1 MHYSIVSRWA
11 TLVVALCLASGAAV
25 ATAAPTGGGPM
36 LTFKLFIST
45 NLPIDQVF
53 WTGRRFMYANE
64 RAGILS
70 QSDAKGGT
78 IEPFVTFAKSFGGAT
93 EMRCAVGVGAS
104 WPRGVYCHTPTNEL
118 VWISIDGK
126 STKVIARLPK
136 SVGISDGGIAFDN
149 VGRLGRR
156 VLVSTGASG
165 TLPGGGSI
173 YAISPNGKVAL
184 VGAYPGPGGADNITV
199 APVSF
204 GKAAGSVLI
213 AIDNLKVSGRLLA
226 MDARG
231 KVTVIAD
238 HLGNG
243 LNPIQVIRP
252 APSRRAAGSAEPGLY
267 FSDDATGN
275 VYFAPAAPLRRY
287 VNDVL
292 VGTEL
297 HAWFWVVRPNR
308 SRKGYEALRLKT
320 NLPSKT
326 WGIESA
332 AYIP

>member
-1 MHYSIVSRWA
+1 MHNSGVSRWA
-11 TLVVALCLASGAAV
+11 TLVAALCVASSAAG
-25 ATAAPTGGGPM
+25 ATAAPADRPM
-36 LTFKLFIST
+36 LTFKLFSAT

-70 QSDAKGGT
+70 QSDGKGNK

-126 STKVIARLPK
+126 SSKVIARLPRP
-136 SVGISDGGIAFDN
+136 VGISDGGIAFDN
-149 VGRLGRR
+149 VGQFGGRLI
-156 VLVSTGASG
+156 VSTGESG
-165 TLPGGGSI
+165 TRPGGGSI
-173 YAISPNGKVAL
+173 YSISPNGTVAL
-184 VGAYPGPGGADNITV
+184 VGSYPGPGGADNLAI
-199 APVSF
+199 APVGF

-213 AIDNLKVSGRLLA
+213 AIDNVKVSGRLLA
-226 MDARG
+226 MNARG

-252 APSRRAAGSAEPGLY
+252 APSHRAAGTAAPGLY
-267 FSDDATGN
+267 FSDDTTGN
-275 VYFAPAAPLRRY
+275 VYFAPAAPIRRY
-287 VNDVL
+287 VNDVV

-308 SRKGYEALRLKT
+308 AGKGYEALRLKS

-326 WGIESA
+326 WGIKSA